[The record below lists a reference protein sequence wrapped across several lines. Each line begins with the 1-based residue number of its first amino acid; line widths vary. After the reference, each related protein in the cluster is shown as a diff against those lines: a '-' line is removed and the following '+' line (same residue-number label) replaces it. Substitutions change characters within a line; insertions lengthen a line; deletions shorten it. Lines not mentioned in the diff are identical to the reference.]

1 MLKRLKNI
9 VANGLGQSASGENSK
24 DTDEPK
30 LAAAVLMVEA
40 AAMDNEFDEAERA
53 KIKSLLCA
61 HFDLDAPAAEAL
73 IVEAG
78 AKAEETVEIYG
89 LSREIKNAYSE
100 EERIKL
106 LEMLWE
112 IAYTDGELHDR
123 EASFMRRLTG
133 LLYVSD
139 RDSGSARRRA
149 RERAGLAGT

>member
-1 MLKRLKNI
+1 MLNRLKNL
-9 VANGLGQSASGENSK
+9 VASGLRQPGSVEALK
-24 DTDEPK
+24 EDDEPK

-40 AAMDNEFDEAERA
+40 AAMDDEFDAAERA
-53 KIKSLLCA
+53 KIKALLCA
-61 HFDLDAPAAEAL
+61 HFDLEEAAAEKL

-78 AKAEETVEIYG
+78 AKAEGAVEIYC
-89 LSREIKNAYSE
+89 LTRDIKNAYDE
-100 EERIKL
+100 DGRIKL

-149 RERAGLAGT
+149 RERLGLARS